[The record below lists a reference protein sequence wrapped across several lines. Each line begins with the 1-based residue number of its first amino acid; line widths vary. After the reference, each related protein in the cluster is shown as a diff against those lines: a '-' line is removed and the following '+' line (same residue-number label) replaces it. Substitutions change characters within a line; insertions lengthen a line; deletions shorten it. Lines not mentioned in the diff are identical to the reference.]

1 MTRLV
6 IATLLAVA
14 LGVAREQIQPILPPT
29 AVPERV
35 AGLVHLGSFNIPDGA
50 FGGPPNKGFNYG
62 GTALGFNPKRNSL
75 FMVGHDQEQLLAEV
89 SIPELD
95 GTAQVLQNFV
105 DPTGGRIGAINPRDP
120 NKKVIGGTL
129 PWGDQLLVS
138 AYSYYDGEGSQV
150 LSHFVRSQD
159 LSDRSATGPMRI
171 GSLGAG
177 VYSGYMG
184 VVPPEWQEKLGGPA
198 LAGNAGIS
206 VISRSSYGPAV
217 FAFDPDR
224 LTPSGA
230 QPLVYYPES
239 QQALGRW
246 DDANEYY
253 GGSDTIRGVAMVPG
267 TLTVL
272 FFGRH
277 GETFCYGTGTSDKD
291 LASRRPEHG
300 DPFCYDPMDS
310 SKGVHGYPY
319 SAYVWAYDANDL
331 AAVRAGRRQPWSVKP
346 YAVFTL
352 PDMPASV
359 GGATI
364 DPATGR
370 IYVSGMFGNRTLP
383 VVHVF
388 KAQ

>member
-1 MTRLV
+1 MTRLL
-6 IATLLAVA
+6 IAALLAVT
-14 LGVAREQIQPILPPT
+14 LGVAGNQIQPILPPA
-29 AVPERV
+29 AVGELV
-35 AGLVHLGSFNIPDGA
+35 TGLEHLGSFSIPDGT

-75 FMVGHDQEQLLAEV
+75 FMVGHDQDQLVAEV
-89 SIPELD
+89 SIPELG

-105 DPTGGRIGAINPRDP
+105 DPTAGRLGAINPRDP

-129 PWGDQLLVS
+129 PWGDRLLVA
-138 AYSYYDGEGSQV
+138 AYSYYDGEGAQV
-150 LSHFVRSQD
+150 LSHFERSAN
-159 LSDRSATGPMRI
+159 LSDRSATGPMRV

-177 VYSGYMG
+177 FYSGYMG
-184 VVPPEWQEKLGGPA
+184 VVPAEWQEKLGGPA
-198 LAGNAGIS
+198 LTGNAGIS
-206 VISRSSYGPAV
+206 VISRSSYGPAA
-217 FAFDPDR
+217 FAFDPER
-224 LTPSGA
+224 LNPQGA

-239 QQALGRW
+239 DQTLGRW
-246 DDANEYY
+246 DGVNDYY

-267 TLTVL
+267 TSTVM

-277 GETFCYGTGTSDKD
+277 GETFCYGTGTSDKG
-291 LASRRPEHG
+291 LADRRPEHG
-300 DPFCYDPMDS
+300 DPFCFDPTDS

-319 SAYVWAYDANDL
+319 SAYAWAYDANDL
-331 AAVRAGRRQPWSVKP
+331 AAVRAGRRRPWSVKP
-346 YAVFTL
+346 YAVFKL
-352 PDMPASV
+352 PDTPAFV

-370 IYVSGMFGNRTLP
+370 IYVSTMFSNRTLP